1 MKNQAPV
8 PVAVAGRAGRI
19 AVVAISSGAALAS
32 ILNFAHSW
40 GIVGNEPSHLA
51 VGSLGAAT
59 IHILPSTDTAESIG
73 DTLQLAA
80 LVKDKGGS
88 ALIGTS
94 IRWSS
99 DDPSVATVAS
109 DGSVVARGPGETKI
123 VAVVGDIPARARVVV
138 RQRVVRVRV
147 AEDSTLVVDEG
158 AHVGVRAVPLD
169 ARGHAIPGRPLQWA
183 TGDSTVAWVDSAD
196 VVTAGLPGQA
206 TLSAT
211 VDGVTGHAPVTVR
224 AIPASMSIAAGTGQ
238 RAAAGS
244 VLAQPITVRVLSRR
258 DRPIVGSPVRF
269 RAADGTAD
277 PAVVFTDEQGRARS
291 TWTLGPLPGRQRLVV
306 DVDHIDSSTT
316 VVAEAE
322 PVPANTRIAAI
333 EEGQDAVVGASL
345 KEPVGVRLTD
355 TTGRPLV
362 DVPVAWVALDEGTVT
377 ALAARTDSLGEAR
390 AAWTL
395 GPKSGTQRVR
405 VQIGG
410 ARTVPPVT
418 LRATALAGGPATLAV
433 ASGGGQRGRVGR
445 ALERSVVLKVMDA
458 AGNPVPGVEMTL
470 EPSAGSIP
478 DSSVVTDS
486 TGRVLA
492 RWTLGRAPGEHRLVA
507 KAAGLPRPV
516 EVTAA
521 ATVGAAANVSF
532 VDPPSTGATGRALP
546 GTLVV
551 EVSDEFGNP
560 VADATVS
567 FTARSGR
574 VSPARVVTDAKG
586 VAKTKWVLG
595 TKSGEQTL
603 VVSVKGT
610 DASSRLV
617 VVASSGAATSAA
629 VKPAPKKES
638 ATRRP

>member
-1 MKNQAPV
+1 MKKEAPV

-59 IHILPSTDTAESIG
+59 IHILPSADTAESIG

-99 DDPSVATVAS
+99 DDPTVATVAP
-109 DGSVVARGPGETKI
+109 DGAVVARGPGETKI

-138 RQRVVRVRV
+138 RQRVVRVRI
-147 AEDSTLVVDEG
+147 ADDSTLVVDEG
-158 AHVGVRAVPLD
+158 AHVGLKAVPLD
-169 ARGHAIPGRPLQWA
+169 ARGHAIPGRPMQWA
-183 TGDSTVAWVDSAD
+183 TGDSTVAWVDSAS
-196 VVTAGLPGQA
+196 VVSAGVPGQT

-211 VDGVTGHAPVTVR
+211 VDGVSGHAPVMVR
-224 AIPASMSIAAGTGQ
+224 AIPASMTIAAGTDQ

-244 VLAQPITVRVLSRR
+244 TLPQPITVRVLSKRE
-258 DRPIVGSPVRF
+258 RPIVGSPVRF
-269 RAADGTAD
+269 RAADGTAE

-306 DVDHIDSSTT
+306 DVDHIDSSTV

-322 PVPANTRIAAI
+322 PVPANTRIAALD
-333 EEGQDAVVGASL
+333 EGQEAVVGAAL

-355 TTGRPLV
+355 TTGRPLA
-362 DVPVAWVALDEGTVT
+362 DVPVAWVALDDGTV
-377 ALAARTDSLGEAR
+377 AAQATRTDSLGEAR

-395 GPKSGTQRVR
+395 GPKSGTQRLR
-405 VQIGG
+405 VQIGS

-418 LRATALAGGPATLAV
+418 IRAVARPGGPATLV
-433 ASGGGQRGRVGR
+433 VSGGGGQRGRVGR
-445 ALERSVVLKVMDA
+445 ALERAVALKVTDA

-492 RWTLGRAPGEHRLVA
+492 KWTLGRVPGAHTLVA
-507 KAAGLPRPV
+507 RAAGLPRPV
-516 EVTAA
+516 ETTAT
-521 ATVGAAANVSF
+521 ATVGPAANVAF
-532 VDPPSTGATGRALP
+532 ADPPTTGVTGRSLP
-546 GTLVV
+546 GSLVV
-551 EVSDEFGNP
+551 EVTDAFGNP
-560 VADATVS
+560 VGDATVS
-567 FTARSGR
+567 FTTKSGR
-574 VSPARVVTDAKG
+574 VSPARVVTDATG
-586 VAKTKWVLG
+586 VARTKWVLG

-610 DASSRLV
+610 DASSKLV
-617 VVASSGAATSAA
+617 IVASSAPAA
-629 VKPAPKKES
+629 KPAAAKKES
-638 ATRRP
+638 GTRRP